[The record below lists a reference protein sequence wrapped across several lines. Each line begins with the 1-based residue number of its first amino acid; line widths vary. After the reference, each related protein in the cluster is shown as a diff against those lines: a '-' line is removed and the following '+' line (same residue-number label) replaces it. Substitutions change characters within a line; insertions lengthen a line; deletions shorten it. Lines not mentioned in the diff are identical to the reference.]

1 MWPIPKAA
9 NPNEV
14 QIGSLLVSMYLISRK
29 ISPKSPKKR
38 PKMTKIPK
46 VEYGFFDVNHATNA
60 VAMNI
65 IDVRPLKITAV
76 TLFSF
81 TLKKRK
87 TASKTAP
94 IISWINQ

>member
-1 MWPIPKAA
+1 MWPIPKAT

-65 IDVRPLKITAV
+65 IEVRPLKTAAV

-81 TLKKRK
+81 TLKNKK
-87 TASKTAP
+87 TASKIVP
-94 IISWINQ
+94 KINGINQ